1 MTDSWRVILA
11 LVLSLLVLVLWNVLF
26 PPAQQA
32 PVDQGQEQADIERQ
46 QEEAQEEKQDTGQ
59 SQEKEDLEP
68 AGAEELQ
75 ELEYQPEASDRVS
88 VETPLYKAVFSAR
101 GGVLQ
106 SFLLKQYKQ
115 SIKSDSKPIEL
126 VTSGAQAHAPL
137 GLLLDGEKTWEQ
149 GDWSL
154 QGEDMQ
160 LEKGEEG
167 RLVLQGNL
175 DGLQLQRELTFQA
188 DSYAIQ
194 EKTVLLNK
202 SEDRLQGELG
212 LNIASKKLVE
222 NESRFNRT
230 DVIYLDQEGLQKED
244 DTDTL
249 QQGLNVASVKWAGI
263 GSNYFMLAAVPVDTT
278 MPMQTGYQKDIYLV
292 TLEDTV
298 EVSSGVGQ
306 EMDFAYYLGPKEDDY
321 LQGTPNDLGEA
332 LNYGWLNI
340 IASPLVKVLNFFYGY
355 VGNYG
360 LAIIMLT
367 IVIKIL
373 FWPLSHKSY
382 KSMEKMKKLQ
392 PMMKELKEKYKDDR
406 QKMNQEV
413 MRLYKT
419 YKVNPAGGCLPML
432 LQIPVFIAL
441 YEALLGAVE
450 LRHASFI
457 PQVPFTDIV
466 WLADLSSKDP
476 LYVTPVLMGASMF
489 LQQKLS
495 PTSGDPTQAK
505 IMMIMPIV
513 LTFIFLN
520 FPAGLVVYFIT
531 NNLLS
536 MLQQWWVLRKA

>member
-1 MTDSWRVILA
+1 MSDSWRVILA
-11 LVLSLLVLVLWNVLF
+11 LALSLVVLVLWNVLF
-26 PPAQQA
+26 PPAQV
-32 PVDQGQEQADIERQ
+32 PVDQEQESQSIERQ
-46 QEEAQEEKQDTGQ
+46 DQESEESRADSKQSTQQEAKEEVRT
-59 SQEKEDLEP
+59 EK
-68 AGAEELQ
+68 LQ
-75 ELEYQPEASDRVS
+75 ELENKPGTSESVS
-88 VETPLYKAVFSAR
+88 IDTPLYKAVFSAQ
-101 GGVLQ
+101 GGVLE
-106 SFLLKQYKQ
+106 SFLLKEYKE
-115 SIKSDSKPIEL
+115 SIKSGSRPIEL
-126 VTSGAQAHAPL
+126 VTSGVLAHAPL
-137 GLLLDGEKTWEQ
+137 GLILSGQKTWEKGEWSIQ
-149 GDWSL
+149 G
-154 QGEDMQ
+154 GDMQ
-160 LEKGEEG
+160 LADGEEG
-167 RLVLQGNL
+167 RLILQGDLN
-175 DGLQLQRELTFQA
+175 GLQLRRELTFQA
-188 DSYAIQ
+188 DSYRIQ
-194 EKTVLLNK
+194 EKTILINK
-202 SEDRLQGELG
+202 SEERLQRDLG
-212 LNIASKKLVE
+212 LKIASKKLVA

-230 DVIYLDQEGLQKED
+230 NVMYLDQEGLEQED
-244 DTDTL
+244 STDTIK
-249 QQGLNVASVKWAGI
+249 QGMRSEAARWAGI
-263 GSNYFMLAAVPVDTT
+263 GSNYFMLAAVPVDKAMHMRTD
-278 MPMQTGYQKDIYLV
+278 YQDDIYLV
-292 TLEDTV
+292 TLEERV
-298 EVSSGVGQ
+298 EMSPDVGQ
-306 EMDFAYYLGPKEDDY
+306 EIDFAYYLGPKQDDY
-321 LQGTPNDLGEA
+321 LQGMPNNLEEA

-340 IASPLVKVLNFFYGY
+340 IASPLVKVLKFFYGF

-373 FWPLSHKSY
+373 FWPLSHKCY

-457 PQVPFTDIV
+457 PQVPLTDIV
-466 WLADLSSKDP
+466 WLADLSAKDP

>member
-1 MTDSWRVILA
+1 MSDSWRVILA
-11 LVLSLLVLVLWNVLF
+11 LALSLVVLVLWNVLF
-26 PPAQQA
+26 PPAQV
-32 PVDQGQEQADIERQ
+32 PVDQEQESQSIERQ
-46 QEEAQEEKQDTGQ
+46 DQESEESRADSKQSTQQEAKEEVRT
-59 SQEKEDLEP
+59 EK
-68 AGAEELQ
+68 LQ
-75 ELEYQPEASDRVS
+75 ELENKPGTSESVS
-88 VETPLYKAVFSAR
+88 IDTPLYKAVFSAQ
-101 GGVLQ
+101 GGVLE
-106 SFLLKQYKQ
+106 SFLLKEYKE
-115 SIKSDSKPIEL
+115 SIKSGSRPIEL
-126 VTSGAQAHAPL
+126 VTSGVLAHAPL
-137 GLLLDGEKTWEQ
+137 GLILSGQKTWEKGEWSIQ
-149 GDWSL
+149 G
-154 QGEDMQ
+154 GDMQ
-160 LEKGEEG
+160 LADGEEG
-167 RLVLQGNL
+167 RLILQGDLN
-175 DGLQLQRELTFQA
+175 GLQLRRELTFQA
-188 DSYAIQ
+188 DSYRIQ
-194 EKTVLLNK
+194 EKTILINK
-202 SEDRLQGELG
+202 SEERLQRDLG
-212 LNIASKKLVE
+212 LKIASKKLVA

-230 DVIYLDQEGLQKED
+230 NVMYLDQEGLEQED
-244 DTDTL
+244 STDTL
-249 QQGLNVASVKWAGI
+249 KQGMRSEAARWAGI
-263 GSNYFMLAAVPVDTT
+263 GSNYFMLAAVPVDKAMHMRTD
-278 MPMQTGYQKDIYLV
+278 YQDDIYLV
-292 TLEDTV
+292 TLEERV
-298 EVSSGVGQ
+298 EMSPDVGQ
-306 EMDFAYYLGPKEDDY
+306 EIDFAYYLGPKQDDY
-321 LQGTPNDLGEA
+321 LQGMPNNLEEA

-340 IASPLVKVLNFFYGY
+340 IASPLVKVLKFFYGF

-457 PQVPFTDIV
+457 PQVPLTDIV
-466 WLADLSSKDP
+466 WLADLSAKDP

>member
-1 MTDSWRVILA
+1 MNDSWRVILA
-11 LVLSLLVLVLWNVLF
+11 LALSLIVLVLWNVFF
-26 PPAQQA
+26 PTTQV
-32 PVDQGQEQADIERQ
+32 PVEQEQEEQRTESEQ
-46 QEEAQEEKQDTGQ
+46 QSREEARTEQEQPREQETQDKAQ
-59 SQEKEDLEP
+59 
-68 AGAEELQ
+68 AEELQ
-75 ELEYQPEASDRVS
+75 ELDHKPGASESVS
-88 VETPLYKAVFSAR
+88 VETPLYKAVFNAR
-101 GGVLQ
+101 GGVLE
-106 SFLLKQYKQ
+106 SFKLQKYRE
-115 SIKSDSKPIEL
+115 SIKPGSKSIEL
-126 VTSGAQAHAPL
+126 ITPGVQAHTPL
-137 GLLLDGEKTWEQ
+137 GLVLSDENTW
-149 GDWSL
+149 
-154 QGEDMQ
+154 
-160 LEKGEEG
+160 EKGEWSIQGGDLQLAEG
-167 RLVLQGNL
+167 EEDSLVLQGDLN
-175 DGLQLQRELTFQA
+175 GLQLQRKLTFEA
-188 DSYAIQ
+188 DSYRIQ
-194 EKTVLLNK
+194 EKTTLVNE
-202 SEDRLQGELG
+202 SGEQLQGDLG
-212 LNIASKKLVE
+212 VNIASKQLVA

-230 DVIYLDQEGLQKED
+230 NVMYLDQEGLEQED
-244 DTDTL
+244 STDTL
-249 QQGLNVASVKWAGI
+249 QQGLKAEAVRWAGI
-263 GSNYFMLAAVPVDTT
+263 GSNYFMLAAVPVDST
-278 MPMQTGYQKDIYLV
+278 MPLQAGYQDEIYVV
-292 TLEDTV
+292 TLED
-298 EVSSGVGQ
+298 ELEISEGVGQ
-306 EMDFAYYLGPKEDDY
+306 ELEFAYYLGPKQDNY
-321 LQGTPNDLGEA
+321 LQGMPNDLGAA

-340 IASPLVKVLNFFYGY
+340 IAAPLVKVLNFFYGY

-450 LRHASFI
+450 LRHTSFI
-457 PQVPFTDIV
+457 PHVPFTDIV
-466 WLADLSSKDP
+466 WLADLSAKDP